1 MVSKRN
7 DVVLELK
14 LMLGCL
20 VHDDNKLI
28 IESLDDDRL
37 NYGDGIVMLLEI
49 ISLQISFGII
59 IDLSALFNRIFLL
72 R

>member
-28 IESLDDDRL
+28 IESLDDDRC